1 MGRPLLD
8 QAIDRV
14 YDAASGDTAWEDA
27 VGSMVRLHGAERAI
41 LFTPT
46 VTNRDGGLW
55 AMHDVPDDV
64 QRRYVHEYRERD
76 LWLERGMAAGHM
88 RSGNTV
94 LGQELVQDAE
104 LRRTA
109 IYADVLR
116 GAGLFHLCSSILF
129 DGTDRGMPPVLFAMF
144 RAEKAAPFSAREK
157 ARFNEDCRHVSRAV
171 RIWYKARAPSSGAD
185 ALAESLRSPA
195 LVVRRD
201 LRVTWMNRAAEAWAK
216 AGRLAVREGRLAALH
231 GYEGSLGALVQ
242 RASEGPVIEAGEPR
256 APVSLEAIPASLA
269 PAFGGEGQGQRG
281 VLLVVREH
289 GASRALEEALRT
301 RFGLTRAEVDLA
313 LAIAG
318 GTQLAEYAAGR
329 GVSMSTVRTQVKAVL
344 AKTGC
349 RRQGELVATI
359 DRLRPLLAVPCGRAG
374 IAP

>member
-8 QAIDRV
+8 QAIDCV

-27 VGSMVRLHGAERAI
+27 VASMVRLHGADRAI

-55 AMHDVPDDV
+55 AMHDVPEEV
-64 QRRYVHEYRERD
+64 QQRYVHEYRERD
-76 LWLERGMAAGHM
+76 LWLERGIAAGHM

-94 LGQELVQDAE
+94 LGHELVEHAE

-144 RAEKAAPFSAREK
+144 RAENAAPFSAWDK
-157 ARFNEDCRHVSRAV
+157 ARFNNDCRHVSRAV
-171 RIWYKARAPSSGAD
+171 RIWYKARAPGSGAD

-195 LVVRRD
+195 LVLRRN
-201 LRVTWMNRAAEAWAK
+201 LRITWMNRAAEAWEQ
-216 AGRLAVREGRLAALH
+216 AGRLTVREGRLASLQ
-231 GYEGSLGALVQ
+231 GYEGNLGALVQ
-242 RASEGPVIEAGEPR
+242 RASEGPVIEAGGPR
-256 APVSLEAIPASLA
+256 SPLSLEAIPASLA
-269 PAFGGEGQGQRG
+269 PAFGGEGEGHRG

-289 GASRALEEALRT
+289 GATGALEEALRT

-318 GTQLAEYAAGR
+318 GMQLAEYAAGR
-329 GVSMSTVRTQVKAVL
+329 RVSMSTVRTQVKAVL

-349 RRQGELVATI
+349 RRQAELIATI
-359 DRLRPLLAVPCGRAG
+359 DRLRPSLRLPG
-374 IAP
+374 